1 MKNRL
6 LTILLLFSISFNIA
20 HAYMI
25 DALDTHPC
33 QVNEYVH
40 EFHDDSNIP
49 ADDICSLHHF
59 FHIAF
64 ILPEIDDLVISEYLT
79 TKPSTKAQHYKYNSY
94 KNFLK
99 PPINA

>member
-6 LTILLLFSISFNIA
+6 LTLFLLFSISFNIV
-20 HAYMI
+20 HAYVI
-25 DALDTHPC
+25 EALDTHPC
-33 QVNEYVH
+33 QVNEYIQ
-40 EFHDDSNIP
+40 EFHDENNIP
-49 ADDICSLHHF
+49 ADDICHLHHF

-64 ILPEIDDLVISEYLT
+64 ILPEIDEIQTHEHLT
-79 TKPSTKAQHYKYNSY
+79 TKPSTKAKHYKYNSY